1 MLCEHVTKIK
11 WNKYSKKKKRIYIF
25 IDKYTIIHLS
35 VLFAY
40 YIGNISDHSRKQ
52 ITSCKRFIEI
62 LFYFLQ

>member
-40 YIGNISDHSRKQ
+40 YIGNISDRYIIQENKLH
-52 ITSCKRFIEI
+52 
-62 LFYFLQ
+62 LVNGL

>member
-1 MLCEHVTKIK
+1 M
-11 WNKYSKKKKRIYIF
+11 KRIYIF